1 MGSQAI
7 VDISVW
13 ITTYN
18 HEQFIAEA
26 IESVLMQQTTFTYE
40 IIIGEDCSTDGTR
53 AIVQHY
59 QRQYSDK
66 IRLFLP
72 AVNLGMIPMTK
83 ASYALC
89 TGRYVAWLDG
99 DDYWTD
105 PSKLQKQVD
114 FLENNPT
121 FSFCFHRVLLLN
133 QLQNEAHELEDSAY
147 KGSSDNTL
155 TTKDFIN
162 ISNPVYALSV
172 VHRNVLGNPL
182 PNWLWVL
189 PYPDWGLYLALSEHG
204 SAKYFDQSMGVYR
217 IHKSGAYSGQTVTYN
232 YKNIIM
238 FFIGLKKFSNF
249 GNEFGAAI
257 DDVVL
262 YYREGIIKENKVWLK
277 NSLKRF
283 KLREAAKYAFLLLF
297 KS

>member
-1 MGSQAI
+1 MDLQAT

-18 HEQFIAEA
+18 HKQFIAEA

-59 QRQYSDK
+59 QRQHPDK

-72 AVNLGMIPMTK
+72 TANLGMIPMTK

-114 FLENNPT
+114 FLETHPA

-133 QLQNEAHELEDSAY
+133 QLQNTAHESEHPAY
-147 KGSSDNTL
+147 KDADNTL
-155 TTKDFIN
+155 TTKNFIYIHN
-162 ISNPVYALSV
+162 LVYALSV

-182 PNWLWVL
+182 PDWLWAL

-204 SAKYFDQSMGVYR
+204 PAKYFEQSMGVYR
-217 IHKSGAYSGQTVTYN
+217 IHKSGAYSGQTVTDN
-232 YKNIIM
+232 YKRNIK
-238 FFIGLKKFSNF
+238 FFLDLKRWSNF
-249 GNEFGAAI
+249 GNKFGAAI
-257 DDVVL
+257 DGVVL
-262 YYREGIIKENKVWLK
+262 YYREEIIRENKEWLK
-277 NSLKRF
+277 NNLKQF
-283 KLREAAKYAFLLLF
+283 KLREAARHAFQLLF
-297 KS
+297 NS